1 MWSSITEIFNN
12 REIASA
18 FWLVVFLLVLAKNK
32 GVRRGMR
39 DIVRAFC
46 RRIILIVIF
55 FQVAY
60 VFGVVLILH
69 MTGFW
74 TLTILKET
82 IMWFIFSGAV
92 LTFNHATKEGAEGLF
107 KKMIVNNL
115 KVVVILEFLIG
126 TYTFSLLV
134 ELILL
139 PIVTIIVIFTSLE
152 KSKDEYASA
161 AKFFGGIEAFIGIT
175 ILAVVV
181 FKAIADLKT
190 LWSLASIQ
198 SILVAPVLSICL
210 IPFIFGLNVY
220 SSYEDLFF
228 VLRFNLQTEP
238 KVTRYLKRRLIF
250 RLGLRLSKIRQF
262 PQKHLIDIQ
271 NIRTKVDVDKL
282 LDNEKE
288 ANG

>member
-1 MWSSITEIFNN
+1 MWNSITDIFNN
-12 REIASA
+12 REIATG
-18 FWLVVFLLVLAKNK
+18 FWLVVFLLLFTKNK
-32 GVRRGMR
+32 GVIRSMW

-46 RRIILIVIF
+46 RRIILIVTF

-69 MTGFW
+69 TTGCW

-92 LTFNHATKEGAEGLF
+92 LTFNHATKENTTGLF

-126 TYTFSLLV
+126 TYTFSLLG
-134 ELILL
+134 EFILL
-139 PIVTIIVIFTSLE
+139 PIVTIIVIFSSLA

-181 FKAIADLKT
+181 FKAIADLET
-190 LWSLASIQ
+190 PWSLASIQ
-198 SILVAPVLSICL
+198 SVLVAPVLSICL
-210 IPFIFGLNVY
+210 VPFIFGLNVY

-228 VLRFNLQTEP
+228 VLRCNLQTEP
-238 KVTRYLKRRLIF
+238 TVTRYLKRRLIF
-250 RLGLRLSKIRQF
+250 RLGLRLRKIRQF
-262 PQKHLIDIQ
+262 PQRHLIEIQ
-271 NIRTKVDVDKL
+271 NIRTKEDVDKF
-282 LDNEKE
+282 LDNEKGT
-288 ANG
+288 NG